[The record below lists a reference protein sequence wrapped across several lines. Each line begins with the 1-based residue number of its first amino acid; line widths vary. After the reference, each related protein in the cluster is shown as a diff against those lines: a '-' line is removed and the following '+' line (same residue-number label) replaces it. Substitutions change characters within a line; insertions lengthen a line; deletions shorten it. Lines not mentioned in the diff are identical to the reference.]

1 MKFTLQS
8 HTYFGRDSIAA
19 LPEALIGSGLR
30 RIGVIGDDA
39 VVDLPPATG
48 CLSDLARK
56 GLEIAYVYRASTAHE
71 PTYDYLDE
79 VARTLRADEPD
90 AILGIGGGST
100 LDLAK
105 GVAILTRNPGRGID
119 YRGMNTVASPGI
131 PVVLIPTTAGT
142 GSEVTETASFIDS
155 ATGVKFGINGRHVGC
170 LFAVLDPTFVAT
182 CPPSATVSAG
192 LDAIV
197 HAVEAA
203 TCLSAHPLS
212 MMLGAEGVR
221 LMFKGLPAAVRN
233 PADLGA
239 REDTLLGSHYAGLA
253 MRNAGGGPASG
264 ISYPLGVHF
273 SVPHGMAGG
282 LLLPHVVAFNL
293 AAGYAVGYAAI
304 WDRLAL
310 GADGDSLEAKAK
322 SFSAKLFELHQT
334 IDAPRTFSRW
344 GVARKDSGRLTELT
358 MKERRGNLDL
368 NPVPF
373 GERDVARLL
382 DCVLE

>member
-1 MKFTLQS
+1 
-8 HTYFGRDSIAA
+8 
-19 LPEALIGSGLR
+19 
-30 RIGVIGDDA
+30 
-39 VVDLPPATG
+39 
-48 CLSDLARK
+48 
-56 GLEIAYVYRASTAHE
+56 
-71 PTYDYLDE
+71 
-79 VARTLRADEPD
+79 
-90 AILGIGGGST
+90 
-100 LDLAK
+100 
-105 GVAILTRNPGRGID
+105 
-119 YRGMNTVASPGI
+119 
-131 PVVLIPTTAGT
+131 
-142 GSEVTETASFIDS
+142 
-155 ATGVKFGINGRHVGC
+155 
-170 LFAVLDPTFVAT
+170 
-182 CPPSATVSAG
+182 
-192 LDAIV
+192 
-197 HAVEAA
+197 
-203 TCLSAHPLS
+203 
-212 MMLGAEGVR
+212 
-221 LMFKGLPAAVRN
+221 
-233 PADLGA
+233 
-239 REDTLLGSHYAGLA
+239 

-310 GADGDSLEAKAK
+310 GAGGDSLEAKAK

-344 GVARKDSGRLTELT
+344 GVARNDSGRLTELT